1 MRDLP
6 ELWGCCQT
14 ESTGDKMRDGSTGD
28 PKHHQLLQ
36 VFLQMRAVL
45 GDFSGQG
52 AEFGRQGT
60 RRQFIPGTCNEKEG

>member
-1 MRDLP
+1 MRV
-6 ELWGCCQT
+6 
-14 ESTGDKMRDGSTGD
+14 GSTGD

-36 VFLQMRAVL
+36 VFLQIRAVL

-60 RRQFIPGTCNEKEG
+60 R